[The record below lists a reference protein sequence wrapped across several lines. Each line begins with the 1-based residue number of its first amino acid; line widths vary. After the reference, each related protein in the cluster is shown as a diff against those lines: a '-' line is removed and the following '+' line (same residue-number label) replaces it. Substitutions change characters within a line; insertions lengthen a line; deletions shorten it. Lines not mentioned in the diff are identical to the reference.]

1 MAVRCRESTIF
12 AMCFPSK
19 VLFSYNLFIDRYTD
33 RQINNGIKVWI
44 PKSEQR
50 KSFYQNLHIII
61 EYSELRL
68 LLRPSFSDDNKTR
81 LIISIHEIHARH
93 V

>member
-1 MAVRCRESTIF
+1 MRVQFLLCAF
-12 AMCFPSK
+12 QAK
-19 VLFSYNLFIDRYTD
+19 LYFSIICLQIDIETD